1 MEARKKIIISLAVA
15 SIVLIAIILF
25 LIFRPKQ
32 EVTIVNPSPS
42 TSTVATELTKK
53 IESLP
58 PPTPEKVKEENSY
71 PLGLKQLAFAFAER
85 FGSYSNDG
93 KYKNLTDLEPLMTE
107 KMKQSSKSIITSVVD
122 NNDYQGVSTVAL
134 SSELKSF
141 NTNSAEII
149 VKTQRSQSIGQAAPS
164 LSYQDLDLKM
174 VKVGEEWKIDEASWK

>member
-1 MEARKKIIISLAVA
+1 MEARKKIIISLVVA
-15 SIVLIAIILF
+15 SIILIVIILF
-25 LIFRPKQ
+25 LIFRPKKEI
-32 EVTIVNPSPS
+32 EVINSPVN

-53 IESLP
+53 IEALP
-58 PPTPEKVKEENSY
+58 PPSPEKVKEENSY

-85 FGSYSNDG
+85 FGSYSNDA

-107 KMKQSSKSIITSVVD
+107 KMKQSAKSILSSLTD
-122 NNDYQGVSTVAL
+122 NNIYQGVSTVAL

-141 NTNSAEII
+141 DANSAEMI

-174 VKVGEEWKIDEASWK
+174 VKVGEEWKVDEASWK